1 MGRVTLKGTWFLVK
15 SMGSFFSIMFVL
27 LIAIDYF
34 YDLPIDLGVKAI
46 QAFLTAASF
55 TLLNAVSLKKNQR
68 KEKNHGHH

>member
-1 MGRVTLKGTWFLVK
+1 MGRITLKGTWFLVK
-15 SMGSFFSIMFVL
+15 SMGSFFSILFIL

-55 TLLNAVSLKKNQR
+55 TLLNTVLVKNNQR
-68 KEKNHGHH
+68 KEQNDGDH